1 MGDLRIKDMPDD
13 LNERLRRM
21 VAEKNCTIKSVVID
35 ALEREFSKWE
45 LDKHREWLS
54 NASQE
59 DREEYYRKRGPVRVI
74 QFELDEPNN
83 AVRVIEF
90 TLEEPREVPLPP
102 SDAP

>member
-1 MGDLRIKDMPDD
+1 MGNLRIKDIPDD

-54 NASQE
+54 KASQE
-59 DREEYYRKRGPVRVI
+59 DIEEYYRKRGPVRVI

-102 SDAP
+102 PDAP

>member
-1 MGDLRIKDMPDD
+1 
-13 LNERLRRM
+13 M

-54 NASQE
+54 KASQE
-59 DREEYYRKRGPVRVI
+59 DIEEYYRKRGPVRVI

-90 TLEEPREVPLPP
+90 DIGGTQECSSAAGRLLTVLAGRLLTVT
-102 SDAP
+102 SDHLWSEL

>member
-1 MGDLRIKDMPDD
+1 MPDD

-21 VAEKNCTIKSVVID
+21 VAEKNCTIKSVVTD

-59 DREEYYRKRGPVRVI
+59 EVEEYHRKRGPVRVI

-83 AVRVIEF
+83 AVRVIQF
-90 TLEEPREVPLPP
+90 ALEEPKDVPQPA